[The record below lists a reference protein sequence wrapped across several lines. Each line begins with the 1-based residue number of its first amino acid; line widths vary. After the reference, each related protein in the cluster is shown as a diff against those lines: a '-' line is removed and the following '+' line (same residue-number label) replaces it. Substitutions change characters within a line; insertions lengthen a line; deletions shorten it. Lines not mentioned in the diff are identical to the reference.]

1 MVDGI
6 LILLML
12 VFAIS
17 GYRQGFVI
25 GALSF
30 GGFFSGL
37 LIGLQLGPQIA
48 NQFGNGL
55 ARLIVALVTILALA
69 VLGQTLAGWLG
80 TRVRGALLNPR
91 LRHLDDGGGAA
102 VSLAAMLLIAGL
114 LAVPLGS
121 TPSPELNKQ
130 IRSSAVLRG
139 VDNLMPRQAQ
149 ALSAGLRQSLKGDGF
164 PEVLGGLG
172 RTNAADVPAPDRAL
186 AGSPV
191 VTGSRRSVVK
201 VLGASCAQSIE
212 GTGFVYAPERIMT
225 NAHVVAGTRTV
236 QVETTNDRLAG
247 EVVVFDP
254 ERDLA
259 VIYVPGLRAPV
270 LPFVREPA
278 GRGANAIVLGYPLN
292 GPYNAQPARISE
304 AGPIT
309 GPAIDDSAEVTRE
322 IYTIRALV
330 RRGNSGGPLM
340 APNGEVLGVIFAV
353 ARDDRNLGFALTAK
367 EAAGPA
373 GLGAERT
380 AAVETGACR
389 S

>member
-1 MVDGI
+1 VVDGI

-37 LIGLQLGPQIA
+37 LIGLQLAPLIA
-48 NQFGNGL
+48 NRFTGGTV
-55 ARLIVALVTILALA
+55 RLIVALVTILALA

-80 TRVRGALLNPR
+80 TRVRGALLDPR
-91 LRHLDDGGGAA
+91 LRRLDEGGGAV
-102 VSLAAMLLIAGL
+102 VSLVAMLLIAGL

-139 VDNLMPRQAQ
+139 VDDLLPRQAQ
-149 ALSAGLRQSLKGDGF
+149 ALSAGLRESLETDGF
-164 PEVLGGLG
+164 PDVLGGLN
-172 RTNAADVPAPDRAL
+172 RTDAADVPAPDRAL

-191 VTGSRRSVVK
+191 VARSRRSVIK
-201 VLGASCAQSIE
+201 VLGTSCAQRIE
-212 GTGFVYAPERIMT
+212 GTGFVYAAERIMT
-225 NAHVVAGTRTV
+225 NAHVVAGTTTV
-236 QVETTNDRLAG
+236 RVETGGDRLDG

-278 GRGANAIVLGYPLN
+278 GRGADAIVLGYPLD
-292 GPYNAQPARISE
+292 GPYNAQAARISE
-304 AGPIT
+304 AGAIT
-309 GPAIDDSAEVTRE
+309 GPAIDDSAEVTRD

-330 RRGNSGGPLM
+330 RRGNSGGPLV
-340 APNGEVLGVIFAV
+340 APNGDVLGVIFAV
-353 ARDDRNLGFALTAK
+353 ARDDRNLGYALTAA
-367 EAAGPA
+367 EAAGA
-373 GLGAERT
+373 AELGVDRT
-380 AAVETGACR
+380 RGVGTGACG
-389 S
+389 